1 MIFEGTI
8 LDLIVIYSRETSWL
22 AILLSHYLHY
32 DAVASYLPRCVTPS
46 SNIFGR
52 HSLTVVIVTARSV
65 SHFPYFILK
74 LQNLKVFKSIGS
86 KWMGRVNDCCNNNSS
101 SRR

>member
-52 HSLTVVIVTARSV
+52 HSLTVEASGWGESTIVATTTVAAGGSSIARYLHAKQS
-65 SHFPYFILK
+65 
-74 LQNLKVFKSIGS
+74 
-86 KWMGRVNDCCNNNSS
+86 
-101 SRR
+101 